1 MNHHPVERRF
11 QTSGLEYAALC
22 WGDPKQPLVI
32 ALHGWLDNAL
42 SFVRLAPLLNNHYVV
57 AIDLSGHGLSS
68 WRSVDST
75 YHIWDD
81 LPQLVEVVDA
91 LTAEDQNHRN
101 AAKVAVIGHSRGA
114 SVATLLACALGE
126 RCSSLTL
133 IDGLLPAWGDN
144 QNGAHQ
150 MRRFVEQRREY
161 MLRKERFFA
170 SIDDFAER
178 RKQYGFTTYS
188 ARLLAPRAL
197 EETDIGWR
205 LRSDPRLY
213 GASAVYI
220 DQIQREQIYQQ
231 LETPVLSIIAKQG
244 LLSQD
249 GLAQQTLQEVRRC
262 VSNFRSTTI
271 DGSHHLHMEEG
282 SSVLVARRIMQFLA
296 TGQ

>member
-1 MNHHPVERRF
+1 MKNSAIERRF
-11 QTSGLEYAALC
+11 TTSGLEYAALC

-42 SFVRLAPLLNNHYVV
+42 SFVKLAPLLNNYYVV
-57 AIDLSGHGLSS
+57 ALDLSGHGLSS

-81 LPQLVEVVDA
+81 LPQLVDVIDE
-91 LTAEDQNHRN
+91 LTTEHQSNNN
-101 AAKVAVIGHSRGA
+101 AAKIALVGHSRGA
-114 SVATLLACALGE
+114 SVAALLACALGE

-133 IDGLLPAWGDN
+133 IDGLLPAWGDK

-150 MRRFVEQRREY
+150 LRRFVEQRRGY
-161 MLRKERFFA
+161 MRRTQRVFA

-178 RKQYGFTTYS
+178 RKQYGFTTDS
-188 ARLLAPRAL
+188 ARLLAARAL
-197 EETDIGWR
+197 DETDAGWR

-220 DQIQREQIYQQ
+220 DHVQRAQIYEQ
-231 LETPVLSIIAKQG
+231 LDTPVLGIIAKQG
-244 LLSQD
+244 MLSKD
-249 GLAQQTLQEVRRC
+249 GLAQQTLQEARRC
-262 VSNFRSTTI
+262 LSNFRSTTI

-282 SSVLVARRIMQFLA
+282 ASVLVARRIKQFLA
-296 TGQ
+296 NRQ